1 MNGIFY
7 TGVVENRQDPT
18 RLGRCQVRVV
28 GLHTENK
35 TELPTDLLP
44 WAFPM
49 QPVTSAAMNGIGFSP
64 LGPVEGTWVVI
75 FFRDQE
81 CQQPIMMGTIGG
93 IPQDKEIDSNY
104 LNDGNDYLIKT
115 DGGITD
121 AATGETT
128 LEPGSGS
135 TTPEKA
141 AVNPDTDE
149 YIGTLTEDEIS
160 RYKDA
165 VAKLETTSEP
175 GGIVDFTIKGVVGQQ
190 NYGVVNAQGR
200 VGKYQFTAQ
209 ALAALGYVKRVLNAN
224 GESVAPSNYKLSDDT
239 IWTGKQGA
247 TGAGAFLTSVATQ
260 ESAMDA
266 WTKYN
271 YVEIKRLGLVDDKT
285 DHKIVLG
292 YLHASHPDGANRA
305 QALKAGQDIDDG
317 YGNTTTD
324 LYKNGYASLEGD
336 QPKTLPQNVPAG
348 VDADAVPLGELKPD
362 GTPSDG
368 TKTDGG
374 IVFGFKDPNKK
385 YPLKE
390 FLNEPDTNRLARN
403 DNINNTVVGT
413 KDATRTRKVP
423 VAINNATWDQPE
435 SPYNAAYPFNH
446 TYQSESGHVQ
456 EFDDT
461 PENERIHF
469 YHKRGTFLEWDANG
483 SQVNKIVGDGYQII
497 DRNGFVYIKGS
508 CNLTVDGV
516 TNVLFRSAANIEV
529 VGDATI
535 VARNNVDMK
544 VSGTMN
550 LNVLEDLNIE
560 CQNFGLKTRNDAMIH
575 TDHMFYA
582 TSTDDMNLYSNKKL
596 FINSVDNLTMTTT
609 GNLFIAADLTMN
621 IKGKSNLNIQTVG
634 EQSYSSAGNFM
645 VFTDKNI
652 ALRSNVTMM
661 RSFFRTD
668 IVSVQAGVNIEGGPD
683 VNINSGN
690 ATGLPNAGNEAVAP
704 STLARPDTTAGD
716 FAGVAGG
723 VKDLPDPAARI
734 TPVNSFFAHLSLPPR
749 HLSGAS
755 QFESPEEGD
764 PSAFIQKQKNKGA
777 VPQNESESTVADTA
791 PAVKPK
797 QEGKIVACEA
807 FAQVTEF
814 PLSTKLSANFY
825 LGDFIPGGGSGYIC
839 VASSPHKLMDQDG
852 LTKAQ
857 IVCNL
862 KALAENVLENVI
874 KIVPK
879 AEIMITSG
887 YRQKGLVGAES
898 KTSQHPKGQ
907 ACDIVLKKFSRDR
920 KKHFDLIKQIAAAV
934 PHDQLIM
941 EYQDPGTVW
950 IHISY
955 TNTGTNKAQQFTMN
969 NHHKSG
975 NGFTLLV

>member
-7 TGVVENRQDPT
+7 TGVVENRQDPA

-28 GLHTENK
+28 GLHSENK
-35 TELPTDLLP
+35 AELPTDLLP
-44 WAFPM
+44 WAYPM

-75 FFRDQE
+75 FFRDQD

-93 IPQDKEIDSNY
+93 IPQDKEIESNY

-121 AATGETT
+121 AATGKEP
-128 LEPGSGS
+128 LKPGSGS
-135 TTPEKA
+135 TTPETA
-141 AVNPDTDE
+141 ATNPATDE
-149 YIGTLTEDEIS
+149 FIGPLTEDEIKK
-160 RYKDA
+160 YKEA
-165 VAKLETTSEP
+165 VARLETTSEP
-175 GGIVDFTIKGVVGQQ
+175 GGVIDFTIKGTVGSQ

-224 GESVAPSNYKLSDDT
+224 GESVAPSNYKLSDDS
-239 IWTGKQGA
+239 IWTGKEGA
-247 TGAGAFLTSVATQ
+247 IGVGAFLTSVNMQ
-260 ESAMDA
+260 EDAMDA

-292 YLHASHPDGANRA
+292 YLHAAHPDGASRA

-324 LYKNGYASLEGD
+324 LYKNGYSSLEGD

-348 VDADAVPLGELKPD
+348 VDGDTVPLGELRPD

-390 FLNEPDTNRLARN
+390 HLNEPDTNRLARN
-403 DNINNTVVGT
+403 DNINKTIVAT
-413 KDATRTRKVP
+413 KDATRTQKVP
-423 VAINNATWDQPE
+423 VAITNATWDQPE

-497 DRNGFVYIKGS
+497 DRNGYVYIKGS
-508 CNLTVDGV
+508 CDLTVDGV

-575 TDHMFYA
+575 TDHMLYL
-582 TSTDDMNLYSNKKL
+582 TSTDNMHLYSSKRL
-596 FINSVDNLTMTTT
+596 FLRSTENFSIKTT
-609 GNLFIAADLTMN
+609 GNMFFDSDLSMN
-621 IKGKSNLNIQTVG
+621 IISGSNLNLKSVG
-634 EQSYSSAGNFM
+634 DMSSYADGNLLFE
-645 VFTDKNI
+645 TKKSWGT
-652 ALRSNVTMM
+652 RSVTTQI
-661 RSFFRTD
+661 RTFNRID
-668 IVSVQAGVNIEGGPD
+668 LLSVQGLISIEGGPG
-683 VNINSGN
+683 VNINCLTSVGTPFAAN
-690 ATGLPNAGNEAVAP
+690 VAVP
-704 STLARPDTTAGD
+704 SDFEARPDTTAGEWD
-716 FAGVAGG
+716 GVAGG
-723 VKDLPDPAARI
+723 VKDLPDPDARI

-764 PSAFIQKQKNKGA
+764 PSEFIKKQKDKGA
-777 VPQNESESTVADTA
+777 IPQSESQSTPTETA
-791 PAVKPK
+791 PPVTPK

-807 FAQVTEF
+807 FSQVTEF

-825 LGDFIPGGGSGYIC
+825 LGDFIPGGGSGFIC
-839 VASSPHKLMDQDG
+839 VASSPHKLQDQDG

-862 KALAENVLENVI
+862 KALAENVLENII

-879 AEIMITSG
+879 SEIMITSG

-898 KTSQHPKGQ
+898 ATSQHPKGQ

-920 KKHFDLIKQIAAAV
+920 KKHFDLIKEIAAAV

-955 TNTGTNKAQQFTMN
+955 TNSGKNKGQQFTMN
-969 NHHKSG
+969 NHHKTG